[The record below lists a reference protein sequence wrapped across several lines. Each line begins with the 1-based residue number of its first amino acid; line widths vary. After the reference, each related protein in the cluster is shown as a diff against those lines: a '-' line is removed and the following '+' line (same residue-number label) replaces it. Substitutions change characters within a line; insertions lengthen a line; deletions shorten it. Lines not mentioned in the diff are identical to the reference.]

1 MDGGCISV
9 FYENT
14 VSHQA
19 EDLTY
24 KTQRTHT
31 QMSVTGCW
39 QNLLFFSP
47 SVSPNTCVTL
57 TFTFSPIS
65 SSQIAPDCYQLCSLS
80 NAPLLAPPPRPPS
93 IMFALTLS
101 LSPSVPLSPFFLL
114 YCSPSLFFFFLLQLS
129 FSKDLSEAVEQKTA
143 RGNNFRI
150 LSPPPFPLLPVSQ
163 THECAVH
170 LHFRYQAVVLVSEW
184 AGIRIHIVSGIEF
197 MTNLLFV
204 LRHMRRVFFFF
215 PSLGRTFTFR

>member
-80 NAPLLAPPPRPPS
+80 NAPLLAPPPCPPS

-114 YCSPSLFFFFLLQLS
+114 YCSPSLFFFFCSSYHFQRIYQRLWNKRL
-129 FSKDLSEAVEQKTA
+129 
-143 RGNNFRI
+143 RGGTISGYYR
-150 LSPPPFPLLPVSQ
+150 LPPFLSCPSRRHMNAL
-163 THECAVH
+163 
-170 LHFRYQAVVLVSEW
+170 FIY
-184 AGIRIHIVSGIEF
+184 ISGIK
-197 MTNLLFV
+197 LLFSS
-204 LRHMRRVFFFF
+204 RSG
-215 PSLGRTFTFR
+215 PE